1 MRRLATIIGICAAA
15 AVLSPTSASLPPAGA
30 ASRDAANPEIK
41 HVFIVMLENE
51 NADVTF
57 GANTHAPYL
66 AQTLRSQ
73 GAFLPNYYA
82 TGHLSLDNYISMV
95 SGQAPSLLTQADCPI
110 YLDFLAAPLP
120 VTPDGQVTGT
130 GCVYPAGTV
139 QTVANLLEDHG
150 YTWKG
155 YMEDMAAKAPAEPA
169 SCRHPGLGS
178 VDNTQS
184 AEVGDQYAGRHN
196 PFVYFHSIIDF
207 PTCAKNDVDYSRL
220 AGDLQSASTTANY
233 SFITPNLCH
242 DGHDSPCVSGEPG
255 GLTTADQWLQSNI
268 PQILNSPGYKDH
280 GLLIVTFDE
289 AGSGDS
295 SACCNEQSG
304 PNTISPGGSTPGPG
318 GGKVGAVLLSP
329 CISPGT
335 SDETPYNHYSMLK
348 SVENF
353 FGLPYLGYS
362 RQAGLASF
370 GSKIFTRSDCGATV
384 STKKCKKAKKH
395 KTGHGKKKAQKT
407 KKSKKKR
414 KACRKKKRKKHH
426 TPHRQQVVL
435 PSG

>member
-1 MRRLATIIGICAAA
+1 MLLG
-15 AVLSPTSASLPPAGA
+15 VSLPP
-30 ASRDAANPEIK
+30 I
-41 HVFIVMLENE
+41 
-51 NADVTF
+51 T
-57 GANTHAPYL
+57 T
-66 AQTLRSQ
+66 
-73 GAFLPNYYA
+73 
-82 TGHLSLDNYISMV
+82 
-95 SGQAPSLLTQADCPI
+95 
-110 YLDFLAAPLP
+110 
-120 VTPDGQVTGT
+120 DGQVIGQ

-169 SCRHPGLGS
+169 SCRHPGFGA

-184 AEVGDQYAGRHN
+184 AEVGDQYAARHN

-220 AGDLQSASTTANY
+220 AGDLQSESTTANY

-255 GLTTADQWLQSNI
+255 GLKTADQWLQNNI

-280 GLLIVTFDE
+280 GLLMVTFDE
-289 AGSGDS
+289 AEGGTGSGDS
-295 SACCNEQSG
+295 SACCNEQPG
-304 PNTISPGGSTPGPG
+304 PNTVSPGGLTPGPG

-335 SDETPYNHYSMLK
+335 ADDTPYNHYSMLK

-362 RQAGLASF
+362 GQAGLSSF
-370 GSKIFTRSDCGATV
+370 GSKIFTRSDCGAVPKTAK
-384 STKKCKKAKKH
+384 KKCKKAKKH
-395 KTGHGKKKAQKT
+395 KKKAAAS
-407 KKSKKKR
+407 KKAKKR
-414 KACRKKKRKKHH
+414 KVCKKKKKKHRK
-426 TPHRQQVVL
+426 PHRQQIVL
-435 PSG
+435 PN

>member
-1 MRRLATIIGICAAA
+1 VTRRRWAKLGIALV
-15 AVLSPTSASLPPAGA
+15 AVAGGALWVTSFGAQGDPAPNP
-30 ASRDAANPEIK
+30 NPEIK
-41 HVFIVMLENE
+41 HVFIVVLENE
-51 NADVTF
+51 NADTSF
-57 GANTHAPYL
+57 GANSDAPYL

-82 TGHLSLDNYISMV
+82 TGHLSLDNYISMI
-95 SGQAPSLLTQADCPI
+95 SGQAPNLITQADCPV
-110 YLDFLAAPLP
+110 YTDMLLGVSLP
-120 VTPDGQVTGT
+120 PITTDGQVIGQ

-169 SCRHPGLGS
+169 SCRHPANLA

-184 AEVGDQYAGRHN
+184 AEVGDQYAARHN

-220 AGDLQSASTTANY
+220 AGDLQSESTTANY

-242 DGHDSPCVSGEPG
+242 DGHDAPCVSGEPG
-255 GLTTADQWLQSNI
+255 GLKTADQWLQNNI

-280 GLLIVTFDE
+280 GLLMVTFDE
-289 AGSGDS
+289 AGSSDS
-295 SACCNEQSG
+295 SACCNEQPG
-304 PNTISPGGSTPGPG
+304 PNTVSPGGLTPGPG

-335 SDETPYNHYSMLK
+335 ADDTPYNHYSMLK

-362 RQAGLASF
+362 RQSGLSSF
-370 GSKIFTRSDCGATV
+370 GSKIFTRSDCGFVAKTAK
-384 STKKCKKAKKH
+384 KKCKKAKKH
-395 KTGHGKKKAQKT
+395 KKKAAAS
-407 KKSKKKR
+407 KKAKKR
-414 KACRKKKRKKHH
+414 KVCKKKKKKHRK
-426 TPHRQQVVL
+426 PHRQSIVL
-435 PSG
+435 PN